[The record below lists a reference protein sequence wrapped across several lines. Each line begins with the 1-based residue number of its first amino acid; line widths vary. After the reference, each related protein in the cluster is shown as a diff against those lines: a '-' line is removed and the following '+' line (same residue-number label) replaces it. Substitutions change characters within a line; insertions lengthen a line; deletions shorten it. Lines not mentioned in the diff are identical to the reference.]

1 MDTLNDTI
9 TKKPSSLGLDQVASM
24 HEDEAERVLSDS
36 AIAFPAQREPY
47 CEPGFKGLFA
57 SQYVVLCAALS
68 AMGGLLFGYDQGV
81 SLYIECQGLLI
92 DG

>member
-1 MDTLNDTI
+1 MNNLDGIN
-9 TKKPSSLGLDQVASM
+9 TKKPSSFGLDKVAST
-24 HEDEAERVLSDS
+24 HEDQAERVHSDS

-57 SQYVVLCAALS
+57 SQYVALCAAFS

-81 SLYIECQGLLI
+81 SLYTRYRGLFI